1 MKPSRKE
8 AREFLKSMK
17 TREELIEYLNMLNIT
32 DEQRDVAYYALAKG
46 WSRQHISLE
55 TGYSLRQI
63 ERMLTRVYDKMK

>member
-8 AREFLKSMK
+8 ARELLQSMK
-17 TREELIEYLNMLNIT
+17 TREELIQYLNMLNIT